1 MTSFTVYDGMDSAAG
16 TLDFHRKRNEYWR
29 RIRAA
34 CQDRPEDVEPHRW
47 LEQQWGI
54 KPIMENGMIS
64 DEYYIADEKKY
75 LIFLL
80 KFG

>member
-1 MTSFTVYDGMDSAAG
+1 MIWFPVNSRSQPT
-16 TLDFHRKRNEYWR
+16 DFHRNRNEYWR
-29 RIRAA
+29 RIRTA

-54 KPIMENGMIS
+54 RPIMENGMIS
-64 DEYYIADEKKY
+64 DEYHIVDDKKY
-75 LIFLL
+75 LMFLL